1 MTEPAGPR
9 ASRPRIVPVDPPE
22 VKIEG
27 AQGIPL
33 TIHQDQRGFLFETFR
48 SDDPRWKELP
58 FRMSYSS
65 FTAPNQFRDVDR
77 WHVHQVQVDRFVV
90 VLGSMTLVLYD
101 PRKDSPTA
109 GTLQAVRLAGIPLGS
124 PTYGGTRTLTTYLQ
138 PIPPGVL
145 HALGNLSDEP
155 FVYQNFPS
163 ELYNPADEGRVPFAD
178 LAIPAIGGPFSW
190 PRVRRLTPHL

>member
-1 MTEPAGPR
+1 MSEPAVFG

-22 VKIEG
+22 VTIAG
-27 AQGIPL
+27 ARGFPL
-33 TIHQDQRGFLFETFR
+33 TIHQDHRGFLLETFR
-48 SDDPRWKELP
+48 SDDPRVKELP
-58 FRMSYSS
+58 FRMSYTS
-65 FTAPNQFRDVDR
+65 FTVPNQFRDADR

-90 VLGSMTLVLYD
+90 VMGTMTLVLYD
-101 PRKDSPTA
+101 GRKDSPTA

-124 PTYGGTRTLTTYLQ
+124 PTYDGTRTLETYLQ

-145 HALGNLSDEP
+145 HTLGNLTEEP

-178 LAIPAIGGPFSW
+178 LSIPAIGGTFSW
-190 PRVRRLTPHL
+190 QRVRRLPLPR